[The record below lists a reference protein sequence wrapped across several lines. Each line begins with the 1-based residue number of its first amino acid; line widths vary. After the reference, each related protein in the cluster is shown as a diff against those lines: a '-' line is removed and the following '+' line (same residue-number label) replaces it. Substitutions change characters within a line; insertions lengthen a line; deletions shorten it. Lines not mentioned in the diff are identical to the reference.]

1 MVRDLASSAVTISPR
16 AITRQSPP
24 PTSCPAWMWGWT
36 LGQWLGRMRCSTRRQ
51 AVQQSLVLERYEA
64 GAGFTQLPIV
74 DSSPARQ
81 AKVSAMPRI
90 WMRGDGAGSVF
101 YLKYDG
107 GIYALYRADFA
118 STGFQLSSRGL
129 IPWILPSVSS
139 PTSRRRHL
147 HRPLGP
153 GAHHHM
159 PYQRTAGDYAGLAR
173 EKAALGGINRPISP
187 PHPAWSSWPPT
198 KPPLAWAGGLAI
210 NASAHAATVCV

>member
-51 AVQQSLVLERYEA
+51 APAVSRARTLRGRRRLHAATDRRQFTSAA
-64 GAGFTQLPIV
+64 GEGFM
-74 DSSPARQ
+74 
-81 AKVSAMPRI
+81 MPRI